1 MNHFKA
7 FWLLPTQCFTATQ
20 IYFIIK
26 KRISVQIKMVRG
38 EKQFEITHW
47 LSFMSAMSSC
57 KIFHNLFYTAIIN
70 SNILALLCCYEIL
83 LNTNSYGTNQK
94 RLFSYEMIHM
104 ESIRMTWAAMG
115 HWRWWFFRDLIYCQS
130 VFFDLLKVLK
140 VIDLT
145 RWYPFS
151 PCQRQCELLPS
162 LGVRRLS
169 SVNFSHFNLLL
180 WNLSAKWTETW

>member
-1 MNHFKA
+1 
-7 FWLLPTQCFTATQ
+7 
-20 IYFIIK
+20 
-26 KRISVQIKMVRG
+26 MVRG
-38 EKQFEITHW
+38 EKQFEITRW

-57 KIFHNLFYTAIIN
+57 KIFHNLFYTAIMN
-70 SNILALLCCYEIL
+70 SNILSSVILLWKSIL

-94 RLFSYEMIHM
+94 RLFSYELIHM
-104 ESIRMTWAAMG
+104 ESIRVTWTAMG
-115 HWRWWFFRDLIYCQS
+115 HWRWCFFRGLIYCQS

-162 LGVRRLS
+162 LGVRRLLTFHISIFS
-169 SVNFSHFNLLL
+169 S
-180 WNLSAKWTETW
+180 ETPQPNELKLGRKHL